1 MIKILQPHAELKKFA
16 ELRDVKLDDM
26 VLIHE
31 NDIHY
36 NLIVSKNSDLADL
49 GSLSVRE
56 DILEN
61 DVQTNIKELNDE
73 EPCETEVIKQ
83 LKKIKESKKNI
94 ENEY

>member
-1 MIKILQPHAELKKFA
+1 MKMIFIIILLSQRIVIFLK
-16 ELRDVKLDDM
+16 
-26 VLIHE
+26 
-31 NDIHY
+31 
-36 NLIVSKNSDLADL
+36 L